1 MSDQYKVN
9 VTLISD
15 QYKNKEACPF
25 LGTVI
30 QYLISLLS
38 ISIPYSF
45 QISDS
50 DEDEWKISNILGAG
64 GDVCKDKGSIHMWR

>member
-15 QYKNKEACPF
+15 QYKIKARPF
-25 LGTVI
+25 LGTVV